1 MCRGVRACS
10 PDGAA
15 GPIRRRCPR
24 ECGAQP
30 RRHADLYLGFPARLR
45 QLGEVSSGVRRGGFP
60 DPAGRLQ
67 HDRSGTAFHGCALS
81 AQAQVRHLPGGGGGR
96 DRSGRDL
103 IGPLVKRAA
112 MWALGLA
119 YVVAWAIAGWLW
131 NGPPSDLDNF
141 FLPAVRIALSGHP
154 LLIYTVRFQDIIAND
169 NGPLGL
175 VPLTAVAAV
184 LSWLGWLDDQRLR
197 RLVVMGAFLIFLLLI
212 AREAVAAVDRLR
224 GARLAGLARL
234 LAYGVFAASPTLVN
248 GVLGYGHI
256 EQPMT
261 LWLVLLG
268 VRILAAGRASVAGVF
283 FGLAMLTRSLAA
295 LPTIPLGLLLL
306 ARGRWRAVVALGG
319 SAAITIAL
327 GLLPFLL
334 ADRSDAI
341 YSLLTHRAQMPV
353 GGGSLWQVVVGTA
366 FQWVPQRWDVL
377 FVLGLA
383 VLLSLIVI
391 LGRRDLEPSSRDTY
405 GLLAMTAL
413 TLPLLAK
420 SVWPYYFLDA
430 YVFGAIWWLGQAEPL
445 ALRRRLVGV
454 TVPLV
459 AVLGTLLTEY
469 EMPASGVHK
478 RLLEGVTMG
487 AILSALLVA
496 LTFRFRRTHA

>member
-1 MCRGVRACS
+1 MSYAV
-10 PDGAA
+10 
-15 GPIRRRCPR
+15 
-24 ECGAQP
+24 
-30 RRHADLYLGFPARLR
+30 
-45 QLGEVSSGVRRGGFP
+45 
-60 DPAGRLQ
+60 
-67 HDRSGTAFHGCALS
+67 T
-81 AQAQVRHLPGGGGGR
+81 
-96 DRSGRDL
+96 
-103 IGPLVKRAA
+103 RAA
-112 MWALGLA
+112 TWALGFSYA
-119 YVVAWAIAGWLW
+119 VAWAVAGWLW
-131 NGPPSDLDNF
+131 NGPQSDLDNF
-141 FLPAVRIALSGHP
+141 FLPAVRIALNGHP
-154 LLIYTVRFQDIIAND
+154 LLVYTARFQDVIAND

-184 LSWLGWLDDQRLR
+184 VSWLGWLDDERLR
-197 RLVVMGAFLIFLLLI
+197 RMVIMGAFSIFSLLM
-212 AREAVAAVDRLR
+212 AREAIAAIDRLR
-224 GARLAGLARL
+224 GAKLAGLARL

-248 GVLGYGHI
+248 AVLGYGHI

-261 LWLVLLG
+261 LWLVLLA
-268 VRILAAGRASVAGVF
+268 VRLLASGRSASAGIS
-283 FGLAMLTRSLAA
+283 FGLAILTRSLAA
-295 LPTIPLGLLLL
+295 LPVIPLGLLLL

-319 SAAITIAL
+319 SAGLTIAL

-334 ADRSDAI
+334 ADRSDTI

-353 GGGSLWQVVVGTA
+353 GGGSLWQVVVGTP
-366 FQWVPQRWDVL
+366 FVWIPQRWDVL

-430 YVFGAIWWLGQAEPL
+430 YVFGAVWWLGQAEPL
-445 ALRRRLVGV
+445 ALRRGLVGV
-454 TVPLV
+454 TVPIV

-469 EMPASGVHK
+469 EMPASGVHI